1 MQPAVIQQLLDLNNT
16 FYQTFGKAFAVTRRR
31 IQLGITRCLVEFPAT
46 GDWLDL
52 GCGGGTVADAWA
64 KTPARQG
71 HYLGVDFSPVLLEE
85 ARQTVQCLADERI
98 RIDFCQADLASLA
111 WKDCLAPDNPF
122 GAPAQFDVI
131 SAFAVFHHIPDSL
144 VRQKIFNAIYDH
156 LKPGGIFVL
165 SVWQMQNSPKLIA
178 RLQPWERAGLSP
190 ELLEEGDVLMDW
202 RFSLP
207 GQPEQTGL
215 RYVHLFTREELT
227 DLAAQAGFEIVDSFE
242 SDGENSRLGL
252 YQIWKKPLSFAD

>member
-31 IQLGITRCLVEFPAT
+31 IQPGIARCLAGFSPI

-52 GCGGGTVADAWA
+52 GCGGGTVADVWA

-85 ARQTVQCLADERI
+85 ARQTVQCPADERI
-98 RIDFCQADLASLA
+98 RTDFCQADLASLA
-111 WKDCLAPDNPF
+111 WKDCLTPGNPF
-122 GAPAQFDVI
+122 GAPDQFDVI
-131 SAFAVFHHIPDSL
+131 SAFAVFHHIPDSS
-144 VRQKIFNAIYDH
+144 VRQKICEAIYEY

-165 SVWQMQNSPKLIA
+165 SVWQMQNSPKLMA
-178 RLQPWERAGLSP
+178 RLQPWERANLSP

-202 RFSLP
+202 RFTLP

-215 RYVHLFTREELT
+215 RYVHLFAAEELAG
-227 DLAAQAGFEIVDSFE
+227 LAAQSGFEIVDTFE
-242 SDGENSRLGL
+242 SDGENGRLGL